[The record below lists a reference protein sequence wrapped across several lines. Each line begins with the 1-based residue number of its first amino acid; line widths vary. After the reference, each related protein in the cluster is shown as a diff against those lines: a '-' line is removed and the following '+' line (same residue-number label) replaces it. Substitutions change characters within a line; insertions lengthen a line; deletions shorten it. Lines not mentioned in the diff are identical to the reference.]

1 MDRGHQHFSALAVSM
16 GEPRM
21 VTDVGPYSFFSGGS
35 QGAEDL
41 GLVGVPVSAEGGVLH
56 ADRCQDKDPEGGCRR
71 PLTM

>member
-1 MDRGHQHFSALAVSM
+1 
-16 GEPRM
+16 M

-35 QGAEDL
+35 QGGEDL